1 MDDVKILDT
10 ESYLKGLQEQ
20 FPDVKPYGED
30 DWDWTWADEGY
41 QFLEACDFG
50 MAELTF
56 QRLIVARPQDPEG
69 FEGLALVYQAL
80 GIRAQALALIDEAV
94 RLAEVRV
101 AEDRL
106 DADALN
112 EMREEQRRILELP
125 DRPVR
130 AFPVDPDDDDGND
143 DEDEDEADW

>member
-10 ESYLKGLQEQ
+10 ETYLKGLQEQ

-56 QRLIVARPQDPEG
+56 QRLIVARPQDPDG
-69 FEGLALVYQAL
+69 VEGLALVYQAL
-80 GIRAQALALIDEAV
+80 GIREKAEALIDEAV
-94 RLAEVRV
+94 RLAEIHV
-101 AEDRL
+101 EDDRL
-106 DADALN
+106 DEDALE
-112 EMREEQRRILELP
+112 EMLEEQQRIHDMP

-130 AFPVDPDDDDGND
+130 MRSSDPDDDGDDDD
-143 DEDEDEADW
+143 DEDEAGW